1 MLTCDSHFS
10 QIVWAE
16 STTVGCY
23 TQDCTGAGLIGVG
36 SDVAP
41 YFTVCNYY
49 PPGNMGGEY
58 GDNIKPGTSDVSAD
72 WNTGL

>member
-1 MLTCDSHFS
+1 
-10 QIVWAE
+10 
-16 STTVGCY
+16 
-23 TQDCTGAGLIGVG
+23 LIGVG